1 MKTSGR
7 RVAIVGAALSDCG
20 RVDDKTAFA
29 LHHQAAS
36 RALADAGLTK
46 SDVDGIGSTGM
57 GMLEPIEIAEYLG
70 MRPTWADGTRVGG
83 SSWEFMVEHATSA
96 IAQGHANTVLLV
108 YGSTARA
115 DLKRRAQAALT
126 GGGVGGGGYRS
137 SSGPSQFDAPFGHSL
152 IAKYAMVARRHMHEF
167 GTTIE
172 QLAEIA
178 VSARFN
184 AGLNPDAYYQEPIT
198 IEDVANAPMMA
209 DPFTKLHCCI
219 RSDGGGA
226 IVLTA
231 ADRAV
236 DTAKTPVWVLGT
248 GEAISHTT
256 MSEWDDFTVSPA
268 ADSGRLAFERAGV
281 TPADIDIC
289 QLYDAFTSMVLL
301 TLEGLGFCGR
311 GEGGAFVE
319 DGKLR
324 VGGTLPTNTD
334 GGGLSSCHPGMRGMF
349 LLVEAVR
356 QLRGEAGSRQV
367 HGAELAC
374 VNGTGGW
381 FSSASTTILGVE

>member
-1 MKTSGR
+1 MTEPGGR
-7 RVAIVGAALSDCG
+7 GRVAIVGAALSDCG
-20 RVDDKTAFA
+20 RVDDRSPFE

-36 RALADAGLTK
+36 RALADAGLGK
-46 SDVDGIGSTGM
+46 GDVDGFMSTGM
-57 GMLEPIEIAEYLG
+57 GVLAPVEVAEYLG
-70 MRPTWADGTRVGG
+70 LRPLWADSTSVGG
-83 SSWEFMVEHATSA
+83 SAWEFMVEHAVAA
-96 IAQGHANTVLLV
+96 IRTGMADVVVVA

-115 DLKRRAQAALT
+115 DLKRRLRGANLSMGT
-126 GGGVGGGGYRS
+126 R
-137 SSGPSQFDAPFGHSL
+137 GPTQFDAPFGHSL

-178 VSARFN
+178 ASARHN
-184 AGLNPDAYYQEPIT
+184 ATLNPDAYYRDPIT
-198 IEDVANAPMMA
+198 IEDVQSSAMVA

-226 IVLTA
+226 VVLTGEL
-231 ADRAV
+231 RAR
-236 DTAKTPVWVLGT
+236 DCAKAPVWVLGT
-248 GEAISHTT
+248 GEATSHTT
-256 MSEWDDFTVSPA
+256 MSEWEDFTESPA
-268 ADSGRLAFERAGV
+268 RRSGDLAFRRAGLG
-281 TPADIDIC
+281 PADVDVC

-301 TLEGLGFCGR
+301 TLEGLGFCAK

-319 DGKLR
+319 DGRLR
-324 VGGTLPTNTD
+324 VGGALPTNTD

-356 QLRGEAGSRQV
+356 QLRGECGPRQV
-367 HGAELAC
+367 PGAEVAC

-381 FSSASTTILGVE
+381 FSSASTVLLGVA